1 MKHLFLLFSWLL
13 PSLALADSI
22 AVDSTIVND
31 KTTVSNDSVAYMI
44 SFMSTQQD
52 IKSEINILMY
62 VMATFVVLIAIY
74 IFLKYHIYKK
84 KAKNETKGTKL
95 STDVLKD
102 WKNFISKVPNQII
115 EIETIINDAKSK
127 DNVLL
132 TQKQEIDTA
141 KEGINQACEL
151 CDKIFLLP
159 HEIDKKSDNSS
170 VNSRSNHLKKVI
182 SKEGYQNDNVN
193 DLLKNLHTKL
203 NNAENAITSLKK
215 EHFNEL
221 NVAKSQAQKYFET
234 VIFLSEEEKQAD
246 KIKEYAGLAL
256 NITNKTRT
264 AYLALLSD
272 LIKSE
277 DMNLKNVVYE
287 YIAEFINKAETT
299 NYNDWVSELTFVHK
313 TGLFLSNAKYN
324 GNSKLSGIL
333 SGVKEQY
340 DNFKFRLFKD
350 FFGNYVDAMLILYQ
364 KLIYINKMLPTSDVK
379 IVKMYFSQKD
389 YVEILNLV
397 KNLEYHITEVT
408 LYDKDPDSNDIEI
421 EKKCENVNF
430 ENNIVLDILHIGV
443 NYGNS
448 NKNKTIIIKNEISL

>member
-22 AVDSTIVND
+22 DVDSTIVND
-31 KTTVSNDSVAYMI
+31 KPTMLNDSVAYMN
-44 SFMSTQQD
+44 SFMSMQQD

-74 IFLKYHIYKK
+74 IFLKYLIYNK
-84 KAKNETKGTKL
+84 KAKKETKDTKQ

-141 KEGINQACEL
+141 KKGVYKACQL

-159 HEIDKKSDNSS
+159 HENDKKNDNSS
-170 VNSRSNHLKKVI
+170 VNPRSNDPKKVI
-182 SKEGYQNDNVN
+182 SEKEHQNDNVN
-193 DLLKNLHTKL
+193 DLLKILYTKL
-203 NNAENAITSLKK
+203 NYAENAITSLKK

-221 NVAKSQAQKYFET
+221 DVAKHQAQKYFET
-234 VIFLSEEEKQAD
+234 VVFLSEEEKQAD

-256 NITNKTRT
+256 KITNETRT

-272 LIKSE
+272 LRKSE
-277 DMNLKNVVYE
+277 DINLKNFVNG

-324 GNSKLSGIL
+324 GNSTLSGIL

-340 DNFKFRLFKD
+340 NNFKFRLFKD
-350 FFGNYVDAMLILYQ
+350 FFGTYVDAMLILYQ

-379 IVKMYFSQKD
+379 IVKMHFSQKD
-389 YVEILNLV
+389 YVNILNLV
-397 KNLEYHITEVT
+397 KKLEYRIMEVT
-408 LYDKDPDSNDIEI
+408 LYDKDPGSNDIEI
-421 EKKCENVNF
+421 EKKCKNVNF

-448 NKNKTIIIKNEISL
+448 NKNKTIIVKKEISL

>member
-1 MKHLFLLFSWLL
+1 M
-13 PSLALADSI
+13 AL
-22 AVDSTIVND
+22 
-31 KTTVSNDSVAYMI
+31 K
-44 SFMSTQQD
+44 
-52 IKSEINILMY
+52 
-62 VMATFVVLIAIY
+62 
-74 IFLKYHIYKK
+74 
-84 KAKNETKGTKL
+84 
-95 STDVLKD
+95 
-102 WKNFISKVPNQII
+102 
-115 EIETIINDAKSK
+115 
-127 DNVLL
+127 
-132 TQKQEIDTA
+132 
-141 KEGINQACEL
+141 
-151 CDKIFLLP
+151 
-159 HEIDKKSDNSS
+159 
-170 VNSRSNHLKKVI
+170 
-182 SKEGYQNDNVN
+182 
-193 DLLKNLHTKL
+193 
-203 NNAENAITSLKK
+203 
-215 EHFNEL
+215 
-221 NVAKSQAQKYFET
+221 
-234 VIFLSEEEKQAD
+234 
-246 KIKEYAGLAL
+246 
-256 NITNKTRT
+256 ITNKTRT

-277 DMNLKNVVYE
+277 DINLKNVVYE

-443 NYGNS
+443 NYGNC